1 MEYEYIKGVPHH
13 VFDTLDEMSE
23 HFDGDPPKVY
33 DDWHEA
39 PEGAWVKSDDGRYIQ
54 ILRRKNTKPRT
65 GPETKTSGYR
75 AKYWVRTVV
84 GTFHNAQFMDTDF
97 EKHPDRYTF
106 GGRSSGLG
114 KETTLSNRT
123 TLSPHE
129 EAWVKLTLCYK
140 DPYKAYLQVWPGST
154 SGQYLRQRVA
164 ILLQQA
170 RIMAEI
176 HKCVATAAEALDID
190 PRFILKNLKDVA
202 GNKKERGASR
212 VKACEALADLLDLK
226 PRHDEKKRG
235 KFAGELQGHVS
246 EAEISKIE
254 GTERPMLEESTSGD

>member
-33 DDWHEA
+33 DDWHDA

-54 ILRRKNTKPRT
+54 ILRRKTAKP
-65 GPETKTSGYR
+65 KDKNQV
-75 AKYWVRTVV
+75 KYWVRTVV
-84 GTFHNAQFMDTDF
+84 GTFGSTMTMDTDF

-123 TLSPHE
+123 TLSPYE

-154 SGQYLRQRVA
+154 NNEYLRQRVA

-176 HKCVATAAEALDID
+176 HKCVATAAEALNID
-190 PRFILKNLKDVA
+190 PKFILQNLKDVA

-246 EAEISKIE
+246 EAEITKIE
-254 GTERPMLEESTSGD
+254 GIERPMLEESTSGD